1 MVDLLIV
8 ECFQSSVRSEIILC
22 TKSQDDFFKR
32 ISEVCAVQSS
42 VLKKYSE
49 VCTVQSSVLKKY
61 SEVCTKQKYVLQY
74 AVMVFLQ
81 QMRAKIMDNRQLIMR
96 IKG

>member
-1 MVDLLIV
+1 
-8 ECFQSSVRSEIILC
+8 
-22 TKSQDDFFKR
+22 
-32 ISEVCAVQSS
+32 VQSS

-81 QMRAKIMDNRQLIMR
+81 QMRAK
-96 IKG
+96 

>member
-1 MVDLLIV
+1 M
-8 ECFQSSVRSEIILC
+8 
-22 TKSQDDFFKR
+22 
-32 ISEVCAVQSS
+32 
-42 VLKKYSE
+42 
-49 VCTVQSSVLKKY
+49 QSSVLKKY

-96 IKG
+96 IMG

>member
-42 VLKKYSE
+42 L
-49 VCTVQSSVLKKY
+49 LKKY
-61 SEVCTKQKYVLQY
+61 SEVCTKQKYVLKY

-96 IKG
+96 LKG